1 MKEQD
6 VQTQCQDEYNK
17 KETKL
22 MHGRHLHRCS
32 PEDQTHLTKKMHASL
47 NYMHYNLF
55 TVEIHIGYY
64 YCAQNQK
71 NGLKSLEFV
80 CIFAFIIY
88 QLQTSSMEFP

>member
-32 PEDQTHLTKKMHASL
+32 PEDQTHLTTKCMLVWTTCITIYLLWKSTLAIVIVLRIKK
-47 NYMHYNLF
+47 
-55 TVEIHIGYY
+55 TGWKV
-64 YCAQNQK
+64 
-71 NGLKSLEFV
+71 
-80 CIFAFIIY
+80 
-88 QLQTSSMEFP
+88 